1 MIKEKIN
8 KKLFIQQ
15 ILFSKYVN
23 SKEELNKQ
31 YINLLL
37 NNKKCNY
44 S

>member
-8 KKLFIQQ
+8 KKILIQQ
-15 ILFSKYVN
+15 KLFSKYVY

-31 YINLLL
+31 HINSLL
-37 NNKKCNY
+37 NNKKCHY